1 MKPRNLHRIVWLI
14 IIYLRN
20 AIMTSFIKVWM
31 EDNHYIAE
39 IPSLHIV
46 DQAESI
52 SELKRNLKEAVE
64 LTVESLVKDDL
75 GLKGKKAK
83 NAIDLLAK
91 PLIASLDFISNKKG
105 RPILNMATA

>member
-1 MKPRNLHRIVWLI
+1 
-14 IIYLRN
+14 
-20 AIMTSFIKVWM
+20 MTGFIKVWT

-52 SELKRNLKEAVE
+52 SELKKNLKEAVE
-64 LTVESLVKDDL
+64 LTVESLVRDDL

-83 NAIDLLAK
+83 NAINLLLK
-91 PLIASLDFISNKKG
+91 PLVASLE
-105 RPILNMATA
+105 ILSQKNGKAVLDMAKV

>member
-1 MKPRNLHRIVWLI
+1 M
-14 IIYLRN
+14 
-20 AIMTSFIKVWM
+20 ASFIKVWT

-39 IPSLHIV
+39 IPSRHII

-52 SELKRNLKEAVE
+52 SELKKNLKEAVE

-83 NAIDLLAK
+83 NAIDLLTK
-91 PLIASLDFISNKKG
+91 PLIASLEFISQKNG
-105 RPILNMATA
+105 MPLLNIARA

>member
-1 MKPRNLHRIVWLI
+1 M
-14 IIYLRN
+14 
-20 AIMTSFIKVWM
+20 AGFIKVWT

-52 SELKRNLKEAVE
+52 SELKKNLKEAVE

-83 NAIDLLAK
+83 DAIDLLSK
-91 PLIASLDFISNKKG
+91 PLVASLEILSQKNG
-105 RPILNMATA
+105 RAVFDTAKA